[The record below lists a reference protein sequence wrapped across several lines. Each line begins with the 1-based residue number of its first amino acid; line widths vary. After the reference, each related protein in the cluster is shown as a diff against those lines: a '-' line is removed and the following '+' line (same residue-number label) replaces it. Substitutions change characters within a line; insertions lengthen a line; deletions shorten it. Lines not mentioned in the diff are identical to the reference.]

1 MLIFTYDGTFAGL
14 LTCIFEAYNSRE
26 FPDEIHIRGKRPVQL
41 FAEQKEVISDNQKA
55 ERVWKGIQNKLSG
68 SNKQLFFYAFLS
80 EGKGIEI
87 KIMHFARRLFSES
100 KNTETDL
107 GDPDV
112 LDVVNSARK
121 VKKEA
126 HRIKMFVR
134 LQKTK
139 DGIYFGGIDPLYDI
153 LPLVIEHFRSRYA
166 DQQWLIYD
174 LKRNYGAFFNKKTVE
189 EVVLSPQSVNL
200 HTGKV
205 QENILE
211 EDDAFYQTLWKSYFK
226 HISIGERRN
235 LRLQRQNMPRRFWK
249 YLTEKQG

>member
-14 LTCIFEAYNSRE
+14 LTCIFEAYNSRQ
-26 FPDEIHIRGKRPVQL
+26 FPDKIDIREKQPVQL
-41 FAEQKEVISDNQKA
+41 FAEQREVISDNQKA
-55 ERVWKGIQNKLSG
+55 ERVWNGIQRKS
-68 SNKQLFFYAFLS
+68 SRRNKQMIFHAFLS
-80 EGKGIEI
+80 EERGIEI
-87 KIMHFARRLFSES
+87 KIMRFARRLFNEG
-100 KNTETDL
+100 KNAETDL
-107 GDPDV
+107 GDADV
-112 LDVVNSARK
+112 LDIVDSARK

-153 LPLVIEHFRSRYA
+153 LPLVIDHFRARYA

-174 LKRNYGAFFNKKTVE
+174 LKRKYGAFFNKKTVE